1 MNLCVLIMA
10 GGRGTRFWPLSTDEK
25 PKQFLSLINDN
36 TMLQMTVNRIK
47 DAVPM
52 ERIFICTGERYVKLV
67 KEQLPDLSERNI
79 IVEPEGRNTAP
90 CIALSAMIINRYY
103 KNYNMVVLPSDHLI
117 NDEQKFRDT
126 IIAANIFVNKY
137 KEALVTLGIN
147 PTRPETGY
155 GYIQYD
161 RWVDEIF
168 KHKVMKVKSFKEK
181 PNEEDAIRYINE
193 GNYLWN
199 GGMFIWNIENIIK
212 QIKNYS
218 PSTYEALHG
227 LEEAKEENLQYLINT
242 NYKNTEAISI
252 DYAVMEKSKNVYVLP
267 SNFGWD
273 DVGSWEAI
281 ERYRESDELGNIHVG
296 ASTTIDGH
304 NNLVIANDNRI
315 IVEGLSNIYV
325 IQNDNK
331 VIIGRKE
338 NVKNVKELRNM
349 V

>member
-267 SNFGWD
+267 SNFGW
-273 DVGSWEAI
+273 
-281 ERYRESDELGNIHVG
+281 
-296 ASTTIDGH
+296 
-304 NNLVIANDNRI
+304 
-315 IVEGLSNIYV
+315 
-325 IQNDNK
+325 
-331 VIIGRKE
+331 
-338 NVKNVKELRNM
+338 M
-349 V
+349 M

>member
-267 SNFGWD
+267 SNLGWD

>member
-161 RWVDEIF
+161 MWVDEILR
-168 KHKVMKVKSFKEK
+168 HNVMKVKSFKEK
-181 PNEEDAIRYINE
+181 PNEENAIRYINE

-212 QIKNYS
+212 QIKKYS

-227 LEEAKEENLQYLINT
+227 LEEVKEENLQYLINA

-252 DYAVMEKSKNVYVLP
+252 DYAVMEKSENVYVMP

-273 DVGSWEAI
+273 DIGSWEAI
-281 ERYRESDELGNIHVG
+281 ERYRESDEAGNIHVG
-296 ASTTIDGH
+296 SSTTINGE
-304 NNLVIANDNRI
+304 NNLIIAHDNRV

-331 VIIGRKE
+331 VIVGRKE